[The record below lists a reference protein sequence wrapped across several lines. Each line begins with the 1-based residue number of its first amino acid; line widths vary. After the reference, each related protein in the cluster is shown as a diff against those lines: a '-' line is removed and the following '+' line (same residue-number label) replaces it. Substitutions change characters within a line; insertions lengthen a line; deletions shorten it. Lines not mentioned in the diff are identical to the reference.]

1 MFAGVTIDGVY
12 SYLTY
17 PYGSSHI
24 SFNNNT
30 AIYFNGSASSSVK
43 NCILIGGDYG
53 IHSNNQGTMLFDTIT
68 CANNNTNGVRLFGYG
83 SFSFV
88 LTITNVK
95 AYRCIYG
102 IYNALAAPSYRLDC
116 LAISNVTCF
125 RCTHGMYLYGAC
137 NFTLDNISCL
147 AI

>member
-1 MFAGVTIDGVY
+1 MHQLLTYRDWETNGVWGIQTAGYFSCKNCTFWGHSSFSINFGGLFAGVTIDGVY

-53 IHSNNQGTMLFDTIT
+53 INSNNQGTMLFDTIT
-68 CANNNTNGVRLFGYG
+68 CANNNTTGVRLVGYG
-83 SFSFV
+83 NSSSV
-88 LTITNVK
+88 LTIT
-95 AYRCIYG
+95 
-102 IYNALAAPSYRLDC
+102 
-116 LAISNVTCF
+116 T
-125 RCTHGMYLYGAC
+125 
-137 NFTLDNISCL
+137 
-147 AI
+147 

>member
-1 MFAGVTIDGVY
+1 MAV
-12 SYLTY
+12 L
-17 PYGSSHI
+17 
-24 SFNNNT
+24 
-30 AIYFNGSASSSVK
+30 GSASSSVK

-53 IHSNNQGTMLFDTIT
+53 INSPNQGTMLFDTIT

-95 AYRCIYG
+95 AYRCTYG
-102 IYNALAAPSYRLDC
+102 ISNTLASPGHRLDC

-125 RCTHGMYLYGAC
+125 RCTHGMYLFGAC
-137 NFTLDNISCL
+137 KDRKSTRLNSSHS
-147 AI
+147 AKSRMPSSA